1 MGLYDFSK
9 KLTEDEGSMIKK
21 TVLELNSV
29 QKSNNLIM

>member
-9 KLTEDEGSMIKK
+9 KLTEDEGPMIKK
-21 TVLELNSV
+21 TVLELNCV